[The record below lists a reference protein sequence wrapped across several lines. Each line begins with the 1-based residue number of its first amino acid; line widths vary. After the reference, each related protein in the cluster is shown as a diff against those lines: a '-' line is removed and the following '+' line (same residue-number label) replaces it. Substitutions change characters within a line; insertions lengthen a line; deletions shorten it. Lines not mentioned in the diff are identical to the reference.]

1 MNFLKNYK
9 GVALIYLILT
19 LVNVIWIISYDK
31 QSEVKQVSNERNFV
45 LNAWCL
51 LKLFKIIV

>member
-45 LNAWCL
+45 LNA
-51 LKLFKIIV
+51 